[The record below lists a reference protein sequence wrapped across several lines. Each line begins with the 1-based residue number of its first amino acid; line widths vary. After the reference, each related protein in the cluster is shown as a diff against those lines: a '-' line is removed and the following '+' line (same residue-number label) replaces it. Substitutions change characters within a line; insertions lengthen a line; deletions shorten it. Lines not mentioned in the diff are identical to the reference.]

1 MTADSD
7 ILALLKGA
15 GLNVH
20 DGYVKADETAKVI
33 SVALPYVV
41 FYSSPGYDNDLRFF
55 GAGGRVLEFQ
65 VTAVGATREQAKWAL
80 DKARVALSRQRLGDA
95 VIRRSDDNAYVRRD
109 DDYTR
114 PGGGPLFYG
123 VDRYGVAV
131 VSPAPA

>member
-1 MTADSD
+1 MTTDSD
-7 ILALLKGA
+7 ILTLLTDA

-20 DGYVKADETAKVI
+20 DGYVKADETEKVI

-41 FYSSPGYDNDLRFF
+41 FYSSPGYDNDLRLF
-55 GAGGRVLEFQ
+55 GAGGRVIEFQ
-65 VTAVGATREQAKWAL
+65 VTGVGATREQAKWVL
-80 DKARVALSRQRLGDA
+80 DKARDALNRQRLGSS

-123 VDRYGVAV
+123 IDRYGVAV